1 MKKYIRTTEDIFTT
15 DKDRFY
21 SIYNEILYS
30 SRNCFGAEIIA
41 QSDDIYELIQEGDL
55 IAHKYYDRI
64 KIENVIEVGVENDNQ
79 LAIIRTE
86 TATFWRYKGG
96 EINLK
101 NIVAIYVPSEEGYR
115 KVWER

>member
-1 MKKYIRTTEDIFTT
+1 MKKYVRTTEGIYTT

-21 SIYNEILYS
+21 AIYNDILYS
-30 SRNCFGAEIIA
+30 LRNCFGAVLA
-41 QSDDIYELIQEGDL
+41 QSDDIYDLIQEGDL
-55 IAHKYYDRI
+55 IAHDYKERTR
-64 KIENVIEVGVENDNQ
+64 IENVIEVSPETDKQ

-86 TATFWRYKGG
+86 TTTFWRYKGG

-101 NIVAIYVPSEEGYR
+101 NILAIYVPSEEGYR